1 MKLGI
6 VGLGW
11 WGQKL
16 VHSINSKNKDF
27 VFTHAVTKE
36 PEDVEQYAKKHHLKI
51 STDLQLLIEDDDI
64 EAIILA
70 TPHSLHVEQII
81 SCAKAGKP
89 VFCEKPLAMNVDDAH
104 RAINAC
110 VDSGVVLG
118 LGTNKRFWPSM
129 RELKEIFDTGV
140 LGNLLHVEGHY
151 SNENTARHFS
161 SWRTLPSEAPAAGLT
176 GAGLHVLDAL
186 VSFAGPVKNVHAQV
200 LITSPQPNP
209 LDTVT
214 AMFEFE
220 SGVSGTMATVRSTP
234 FYWRIHLFGDQG
246 SVEAIS
252 ENEIV
257 LRLKGQSPVRKEF
270 ENVDTLL
277 LEIEEFVNVVKGY
290 KTFHVRYSEM
300 IATVDAFERIVKCVE
315 KKNVLL

>member
-1 MKLGI
+1 M
-6 VGLGW
+6 
-11 WGQKL
+11 
-16 VHSINSKNKDF
+16 
-27 VFTHAVTKE
+27 
-36 PEDVEQYAKKHHLKI
+36 
-51 STDLQLLIEDDDI
+51 
-64 EAIILA
+64 
-70 TPHSLHVEQII
+70 
-81 SCAKAGKP
+81 
-89 VFCEKPLAMNVDDAH
+89 
-104 RAINAC
+104 
-110 VDSGVVLG
+110 
-118 LGTNKRFWPSM
+118 
-129 RELKEIFDTGV
+129 
-140 LGNLLHVEGHY
+140 
-151 SNENTARHFS
+151 
-161 SWRTLPSEAPAAGLT
+161 T

>member
-36 PEDVEQYAKKHHLKI
+36 PEDIEQYAKEHYLKI
-51 STDLQLLIEDDDI
+51 STDLQSLLEDDDI

-89 VFCEKPLAMNVDDAH
+89 VFCEKPLAMNLDDAH

-110 VDSGVVLG
+110 VDAGVVLG
-118 LGTNKRFWPSM
+118 LGTNKRFWPCM

-140 LGNLLHVEGHY
+140 LGKLLHVEGHY
-151 SNENTARHFS
+151 SNENTGRHFS
-161 SWRTLPSEAPAAGLT
+161 RWRTLPSEAPAAGLT
-176 GAGLHVLDAL
+176 GAGLHVLDSL

-200 LITSPQPNP
+200 LVTSPQPNP